1 MGQGAGK
8 PVAAVAAG
16 PAKEVAYRTV
26 LVGGKV
32 QKIPIQV
39 GVVLC
44 VLAGER
50 ERVD

>member
-1 MGQGAGK
+1 M
-8 PVAAVAAG
+8 AAVAAG
-16 PAKEVAYRTV
+16 PAKKEVAYRTV

-50 ERVD
+50 ELTEFYCYM